1 MTANIHLRLDILEF
15 GKVCSRAQHKKSL
28 VHPPN
33 HVPNPWPPCGRAH
46 LIRGWFPSLWFEW
59 CKHTPCVAVMAGTCV
74 TSSATTL
81 APCVL
86 NETTQQGVL
95 VSRSRPEK
103 QFADG
108 RQTSWFTPIKRI
120 RPNQDRAISLSWELL
135 ILCYCVIESY
145 SEIEAGFQDETFKER
160 SSEVCP
166 ELPKDIATSNG

>member
-1 MTANIHLRLDILEF
+1 MTMTANIHLRLDILEF

-86 NETTQQGVL
+86 NETTQTRCAGFA
-95 VSRSRPEK
+95 
-103 QFADG
+103 QFAQKSSLRMAD
-108 RQTSWFTPIKRI
+108 RHPDLHQSREYDQ
-120 RPNQDRAISLSWELL
+120 NQDRAIS
-135 ILCYCVIESY
+135 
-145 SEIEAGFQDETFKER
+145 
-160 SSEVCP
+160 
-166 ELPKDIATSNG
+166 

>member
-74 TSSATTL
+74 RSSATTL

-86 NETTQQGVL
+86 NETTQTRCPGFA
-95 VSRSRPEK
+95 
-103 QFADG
+103 QFAQKVGCGWRTDI
-108 RQTSWFTPIKRI
+108 PIYTNQENTTKTKIEQFHKLRI
-120 RPNQDRAISLSWELL
+120 INSLL
-135 ILCYCVIESY
+135 LCY
-145 SEIEAGFQDETFKER
+145 
-160 SSEVCP
+160 
-166 ELPKDIATSNG
+166 